1 MINRWLR
8 VIRGYQNHHF
18 FWKKNSVQTLGNPK
32 IHWFLTVFA
41 REWGTSTPSS
51 IRIHTVHHIYHII
64 NYIYVYAYYVQT
76 WHLIFWDNKE
86 THVKRL
92 RLSKDRWWS
101 SCFLKLLLGGKTNF
115 QRHTNTH
122 TRDMFIYIY
131 MLFCRF
137 LTVTERDRYNIILN
151 YSWLYPR
158 LIVFNS
164 FEMLWPLSFP
174 IK

>member
-1 MINRWLR
+1 MDIK
-8 VIRGYQNHHF
+8 IIIF
-18 FWKKNSVQTLGNPK
+18 SEKKNSVQTLGTPK
-32 IHWFLTVFA
+32 TLISH
-41 REWGTSTPSS
+41 S
-51 IRIHTVHHIYHII
+51 IRKRMGYQYPQFHSNSNCSSYIPHYKL
-64 NYIYVYAYYVQT
+64 YIYVYAYYVQT

-92 RLSKDRWWS
+92 GLSKDRWWS

-115 QRHTNTH
+115 QRHTH
-122 TRDMFIYIY
+122 TRDMFYIYIY

-158 LIVFNS
+158 LIVLNS